1 MEIFHAEKGI
11 APEEGGKKS
20 EERIKMKEVEG
31 YTLPE
36 FKYPD
41 DKKEETEA
49 PAPEAPAAA
58 EEPAKAVEEI
68 IEEAEESR

>member
-1 MEIFHAEKGI
+1 
-11 APEEGGKKS
+11 
-20 EERIKMKEVEG
+20 MKEVEG

-41 DKKEETEA
+41 GKKEETEA